1 MTVSIQELFR
11 YSLAIVILVS
21 FIAMI
26 VCFLIGLKN
35 KNYAKAK
42 IINRPGDRY
51 HQRIYN
57 KRCKVYKVIDDS
69 QFMYG
74 FLVYLEGNWEIISP
88 KFCVPAGEK

>member
-26 VCFLIGLKN
+26 VYFLSGLKN

-42 IINRPGDRY
+42 IFAM
-51 HQRIYN
+51 IYVCSN
-57 KRCKVYKVIDDS
+57 VLRLLLNH
-69 QFMYG
+69 FNMY
-74 FLVYLEGNWEIISP
+74 
-88 KFCVPAGEK
+88 

>member
-1 MTVSIQELFR
+1 MTFSIQELFR

-42 IINRPGDRY
+42 IFAM
-51 HQRIYN
+51 IYVCSN
-57 KRCKVYKVIDDS
+57 VLRLLLNH
-69 QFMYG
+69 FN
-74 FLVYLEGNWEIISP
+74 LH
-88 KFCVPAGEK
+88 